1 MDDTEQI
8 VTQLGLLLTQMRYSR
23 RALENIELATTKYAG
38 ITLKVAGGPGAAAL
52 GAPPLI
58 DGALKVYVV
67 NIDDL
72 TSGGTGIGDMLAGV
86 IGGAGRFLGGFFG
99 GLVGGTVSGVAFPYL
114 FAQMRHIVDTLE
126 RILNRIG
133 VSPGEAGAGGKE
145 AEGGLSI
152 MAQLGSLAETLRAVA
167 AVFRAAAP
175 EGTGPVAEPPA
186 TSSVRTYLDLVRAL
200 SRVVDGLILLVPMLM
215 GALASFLIRLDDIK
229 LAIVDLLQF
238 ALRNVLLLRAAVLA
252 IVLDT
257 LSLAGR
263 LAASIVG
270 IVSTTIGTILES
282 LFRVIHVAL
291 ETAVAAIR
299 IASTGIKNT
308 IDALMLFLRDG
319 VGAVLIAL
327 GNMRIFRLVFHLAE
341 VLPHVLPAIAR
352 IVDRPLSAAE
362 TKALGATP
370 LIPLPITAPG
380 SAPVPIAAFPDLAE
394 KLLPAAKQKELVGR
408 VDALGKTI
416 RDESKVSFGAVQGA
430 LDGIGARMRD
440 TVGKLDAGLDREL
453 TDRLGRAKG
462 HAETLAGSL
471 RAAEEVAKHRPSTG
485 LEKIAEAYEQWLGT
499 GGMTRLMGELEKHFA
514 ATPTEGSSG
523 AGSIAGRVVGAVLE
537 RAGTRS
543 VVVEVGEV
551 TIDLGEASPAAAEGA
566 LAPTASFD
574 GDAFLA
580 WQQNREDR
588 LGIVPP
594 PDLALA

>member
-1 MDDTEQI
+1 
-8 VTQLGLLLTQMRYSR
+8 
-23 RALENIELATTKYAG
+23 
-38 ITLKVAGGPGAAAL
+38 
-52 GAPPLI
+52 
-58 DGALKVYVV
+58 
-67 NIDDL
+67 
-72 TSGGTGIGDMLAGV
+72 
-86 IGGAGRFLGGFFG
+86 
-99 GLVGGTVSGVAFPYL
+99 
-114 FAQMRHIVDTLE
+114 
-126 RILNRIG
+126 
-133 VSPGEAGAGGKE
+133 
-145 AEGGLSI
+145 
-152 MAQLGSLAETLRAVA
+152 
-167 AVFRAAAP
+167 
-175 EGTGPVAEPPA
+175 
-186 TSSVRTYLDLVRAL
+186 VRTYLDLVRAL
-200 SRVVDGLILLVPMLM
+200 SRVVDGLILLVPMLL

-263 LAASIVG
+263 LAASVVG
-270 IVSTTIGTILES
+270 IVSTAIGTILES

-291 ETAVAAIR
+291 ETAIAAIR

-327 GNMRIFRLVFHLAE
+327 GDLRIFKLVFHLAE
-341 VLPHVLPAIAR
+341 ILPHVLPAIAR

-370 LIPLPITAPG
+370 LAPPVTAPG
-380 SAPVPIAAFPDLAE
+380 STPVPIAPFPDLAE
-394 KLLPAAKQKELVGR
+394 KLLPAAKQKELVDR
-408 VDALGKTI
+408 VDLLGKTI
-416 RDESKVSFGAVQGA
+416 RDESRVSFGAVQGA

-485 LEKIAEAYEQWLGT
+485 LEKIAEAYEKWLGG
-499 GGMTRLMGELEKHFA
+499 GGMTKLMGELEKHFA
-514 ATPTEGSSG
+514 ATPTEGATG

-537 RAGTRS
+537 RAGTRA

-551 TIDLGEASPAAAEGA
+551 TIDLGEVPAGAPEAALAPAAA
-566 LAPTASFD
+566 FD
-574 GDAFLA
+574 GDAFLE

-588 LGIVPP
+588 LGIVPSP
-594 PDLALA
+594 GLALA

>member
-394 KLLPAAKQKELVGR
+394 KLLPAAKQKELVDR

>member
-1 MDDTEQI
+1 MDETEQV

-52 GAPPLI
+52 GSPPLI

-72 TSGGTGIGDMLAGV
+72 TSGGTGIGDMIAGV

-114 FAQMRHIVDTLE
+114 FVQMRHIVDTLE
-126 RILNRIG
+126 RILNRLG
-133 VSPGEAGAGGKE
+133 VTPGEAPASGKE
-145 AEGGLSI
+145 AGGGLSI

-175 EGTGPVAEPPA
+175 EGSGPVAEPPV

-200 SRVVDGLILLVPMLM
+200 SRVVDGLILLVPMLL

-263 LAASIVG
+263 LAASVVG
-270 IVSTTIGTILES
+270 IVSTAIGTILES

-291 ETAVAAIR
+291 ETAIAAIR

-327 GNMRIFRLVFHLAE
+327 GDLRIFKLVFHLAE
-341 VLPHVLPAIAR
+341 ILPHVLPAIAR

-370 LIPLPITAPG
+370 LAPPVTAPG
-380 SAPVPIAAFPDLAE
+380 STPVPIAPFPDLAE
-394 KLLPAAKQKELVGR
+394 KLLPAAKQKELVDR
-408 VDALGKTI
+408 VDLLGKTI
-416 RDESKVSFGAVQGA
+416 RDESRVSFGAVQGA

-485 LEKIAEAYEQWLGT
+485 LEKIAEAYEKWLGG
-499 GGMTRLMGELEKHFA
+499 GGMTKLMGELEKHFA
-514 ATPTEGSSG
+514 ATPTEGATG

-537 RAGTRS
+537 RAGTRA

-551 TIDLGEASPAAAEGA
+551 TIDLGEVPAAAPEAA
-566 LAPTASFD
+566 LAPAAAFD
-574 GDAFLA
+574 GDAFLE

-588 LGIVPP
+588 LGIVPSP
-594 PDLALA
+594 GLALA